1 MRKLSLFII
10 LSLLG
15 VYAPR
20 LFSQTTQDL
29 DALAL
34 IIKMVGKARS
44 DDAIK
49 QKTLIFKKTY
59 TINNLDSESNFQ
71 SVEQK
76 RIYRVFGKHG
86 KSFEELLETTTSGA
100 DASKNNLDFNFLL
113 DAALT
118 RYFFLLSPKQEII
131 QGESCYLIH
140 FWPKNNLPYE
150 TNQDEVINRINGIFY
165 VNTKTFILRKLKAS
179 LNKSFEKSVF
189 FNMERFDLELE
200 MENLKTGIGV
210 IKKIHAITKYSYRSP
225 VNLFLKTKRFQEHIF
240 LYDYDAFK

>member
-1 MRKLSLFII
+1 MRKISLFII

-15 VYAPR
+15 IYVPG
-20 LFSQTTQDL
+20 LFGQTTQDL

-34 IIKMVGKARS
+34 VIKMVGKAQS

-49 QKTLIFKKTY
+49 QETLIFKKIY
-59 TINNLDSESNFQ
+59 TINNLSPEGNFQ
-71 SVEQK
+71 SLEGK
-76 RIYRVFGKHG
+76 RIYRVFGKRG
-86 KSFEELLETTTSGA
+86 KSFEELLETTSSGA
-100 DASKNNLDFNFLL
+100 DSSKNNLDFNFLL

-118 RYFFLLSPKQEII
+118 RYFFLLSPRQEII
-131 QGESCYLIH
+131 QSKSCYLIH

-150 TNQDEVINRINGIFY
+150 TVQDEVINRISGIFY
-165 VNTKTFILRKLKAS
+165 VDTKTFILRKLKAS
-179 LNKSFEKSVF
+179 LNKSFGKSVF

-225 VNLFLKTKRFQEHIF
+225 VNLFFKTKRFQEHIF
-240 LYDYDAFK
+240 LYDYNAFK